1 MSCRALLCD
10 LKRAVRIV
18 GAVLSGPIL
27 LALPLASCGG
37 ASDLPPA
44 EMPKAIHVE
53 HVRVQYDAAFAPG
66 TADLPPAQAAGLDN
80 FLDRSNV
87 RPSDPVYV
95 ATAAGDPLA
104 AERGGRV
111 ALLLARRGLAAV
123 SIAPPP
129 SGVLPN
135 HVLVL
140 ADRYVATPP
149 ACPDWSDD
157 PSGSHSNVT
166 SSNYGCATMT
176 DLSLM
181 IDNPRDLVTG
191 RELGPA
197 AGDPA
202 ADAMARYR
210 TGTVKPFGGGAA
222 SGSAA
227 PSGSS
232 SGGSASGGSAS
243 GGSQSGGAGDSSA
256 AAAASSVSTS
266 PSATMLN
273 GAVSPQ
279 VQ

>member
-1 MSCRALLCD
+1 MPRRALLCD

-18 GAVLSGPIL
+18 GTVLSGSIL

-37 ASDLPPA
+37 APDLPPA

-53 HVRVQYDAAFAPG
+53 HVRVQYDAAFATG

-80 FLDRSNV
+80 FLDRSHV
-87 RPSDPVYV
+87 RPSDPVYI

-104 AERGGRV
+104 AERAGRV

-157 PSGSHSNVT
+157 PSGSHSNVA

-202 ADAMARYR
+202 ADAVARYR
-210 TGTVKPFGGGAA
+210 TGTVKTFGGGAA

-243 GGSQSGGAGDSSA
+243 GGGGDSP